1 MLQTVRPL
9 AEAAQLVF
17 RLMVVALHHNRATKV
32 YRTLFRTF
40 HYHMI
45 PNCKLLYRIHLLVAC
60 VNRKYF
66 QFEKPLLGTGNLRSS
81 STSCRGRTLQ
91 FIIQAALLNCC

>member
-1 MLQTVRPL
+1 MLQTVRPS

-17 RLMVVALHHNRATKV
+17 RLLVVALHHNRATKV
-32 YRTLFRTF
+32 YWSLFSR
-40 HYHMI
+40 
-45 PNCKLLYRIHLLVAC
+45 LLYRIHLLVAC
-60 VNRKYF
+60 VHRKYRNT
-66 QFEKPLLGTGNLRSS
+66 FEKPLMGTGNLRSS